1 MNYVELLYF
10 RKYKGNE
17 FLYVVKNV
25 LFKLIIFFVIIGK
38 RMKEDYVDILNYI
51 LYLSCYFVD
60 YF

>member
-10 RKYKGNE
+10 REYKGNE

-38 RMKEDYVDILNYI
+38 SMKEDYVDY
-51 LYLSCYFVD
+51 
-60 YF
+60 

>member
-17 FLYVVKNV
+17 FLYIVKNV

-38 RMKEDYVDILNYI
+38 RMKEDYVDY
-51 LYLSCYFVD
+51 
-60 YF
+60 

>member
-17 FLYVVKNV
+17 FIYIVKNV

-38 RMKEDYVDILNYI
+38 SMKEDYVDY
-51 LYLSCYFVD
+51 
-60 YF
+60 